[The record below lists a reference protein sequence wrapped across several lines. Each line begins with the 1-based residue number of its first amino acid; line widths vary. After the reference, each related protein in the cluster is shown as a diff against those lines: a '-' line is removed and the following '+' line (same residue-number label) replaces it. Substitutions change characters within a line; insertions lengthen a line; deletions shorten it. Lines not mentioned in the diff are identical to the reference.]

1 MHDDILQELIHL
13 FSKLPGTGPKS
24 ASRMVLFLLK
34 NKEKIMY
41 PLSRT
46 LLASGRSLKK
56 CKVCGNIGVKFPDK
70 ICNDPKRDKSVI
82 CVVEDISDLWAL
94 EKTGSFKGL
103 YHVLGGSLS
112 ALDNINP
119 DDLMIK
125 ELIQRA
131 EDSNI
136 KEIILALNSTVNSQT
151 TLHYITDKLK
161 GINIKITKIAQGM
174 PFGAELNYVDEGT
187 LTTAMKGRKPISQS

>member
-1 MHDDILQELIHL
+1 MHDDVLQELIHL
-13 FSKLPGTGPKS
+13 FSKLPGIGPKS
-24 ASRMVLFLLK
+24 ASRLVLFLLK
-34 NKEKIMY
+34 NKEKLMY
-41 PLSRT
+41 PLSRS

-70 ICNDPKRDKSVI
+70 ICSDHKRDKSII

-112 ALDNINP
+112 ALDNITP

-131 EDSNI
+131 KNNNI

-151 TLHYITDKLK
+151 TVHYITDKLK
-161 GINIKITKIAQGM
+161 DIDVKITKIAQGM

-187 LTTAMKGRKPISQS
+187 ITTAMKARKPI

>member
-1 MHDDILQELIHL
+1 MCIRD
-13 FSKLPGTGPKS
+13 S
-24 ASRMVLFLLK
+24 
-34 NKEKIMY
+34 
-41 PLSRT
+41 PLSRS
-46 LLASGRSLKK
+46 LLASGKAIKK
-56 CKVCGNIGVKFPDK
+56 CKDCGNLGVNLPCK
-70 ICNDPKRDKSVI
+70 ICSNPKRDKSVI

-112 ALDNINP
+112 ALDNITP

-125 ELIQRA
+125 ELIERA
-131 EDSNI
+131 ENNNI

-151 TLHYITDKLK
+151 TLHYITEKLN
-161 GINIKITKIAQGM
+161 GSNVKITKIAQGM

-187 LTTAMKGRKPISQS
+187 LTTAMKARKPI

>member
-1 MHDDILQELIHL
+1 MHDDVLQELIHL
-13 FSKLPGTGPKS
+13 FSKLPGIGPKS
-24 ASRMVLFLLK
+24 ASRLVLFLLK
-34 NKEKIMY
+34 NKEKLMY
-41 PLSRT
+41 PLSRS
-46 LLASGRSLKK
+46 LLASGKSLKK

-70 ICNDPKRDKSVI
+70 ICNDPKRDKSII

-94 EKTGSFKGL
+94 EKTASFKGL

-112 ALDNINP
+112 ALDNITP

-131 EDSNI
+131 KNNNI

-151 TLHYITDKLK
+151 TLHYITDKL
-161 GINIKITKIAQGM
+161 NSTNVKITKIAQGM
-174 PFGAELNYVDEGT
+174 PFGSEVNWIDEGT
-187 LTTAMKGRKPISQS
+187 LTTAMKARKPI

>member
-1 MHDDILQELIHL
+1 MRDDALQELIQL
-13 FSKLPGTGPKS
+13 FSKLPGIGPKS

-34 NKEKIMY
+34 NKEKLMY
-41 PLSRT
+41 PLSRA
-46 LLASGRSLKK
+46 LLSSGQSIKK
-56 CKVCGNIGVKFPDK
+56 CSTCGNLAVELPCK
-70 ICNDPKRDKSVI
+70 ICSNPKRNKTII

-112 ALDNINP
+112 ALDNITP

-125 ELIQRA
+125 ELIKRA
-131 EDSNI
+131 KSDDI

-151 TLHYITDKLK
+151 TLHYITDKLN
-161 GINIKITKIAQGM
+161 GSNVKITKIAQGM

-187 LTTAMKGRKPISQS
+187 ITTAMKARKPI

>member
-1 MHDDILQELIHL
+1 MHDDALQELIHF
-13 FSKLPGTGPKS
+13 FSKLPGIGPKS
-24 ASRMVLFLLK
+24 ASGMVLFLLK
-34 NKEKIMY
+34 NKEKLMY
-41 PLSRT
+41 PLSRS
-46 LLASGRSLKK
+46 LLSSGQSIKK
-56 CKVCGNIGVKFPDK
+56 CTTCGNLGVKLPCK
-70 ICNDPKRDKSVI
+70 ICSDHKRNKSII

-112 ALDNINP
+112 ALDNITP

-125 ELIQRA
+125 ELIKRA
-131 EDSNI
+131 ENNNI

-151 TLHYITDKLK
+151 TLHYITDKLNGTK
-161 GINIKITKIAQGM
+161 VKITKIAQGM

-187 LTTAMKGRKPISQS
+187 LTTAMKARKPI

>member
-1 MHDDILQELIHL
+1 MHDDALQELIHL
-13 FSKLPGTGPKS
+13 FSKLPGIGPKS

-34 NKEKIMY
+34 NKEKLMY
-41 PLSRT
+41 PLSRS
-46 LLASGRSLKK
+46 LLSSGQSIKK
-56 CKVCGNIGVKFPDK
+56 CTTCGNLGVKLPCK
-70 ICNDPKRDKSVI
+70 ICSDHKRNKSII

-131 EDSNI
+131 ENNNI

-151 TLHYITDKLK
+151 TLHYITDKLNGTK
-161 GINIKITKIAQGM
+161 VKVTKIAQGM

-187 LTTAMKGRKPISQS
+187 LTTAMKARKPI

>member
-1 MHDDILQELIHL
+1 MHDDALQELIHF
-13 FSKLPGTGPKS
+13 FSKLPGIGPKS

-34 NKEKIMY
+34 NKEKLMY
-41 PLSRT
+41 PLSRS
-46 LLASGRSLKK
+46 LLSSGQSIKK
-56 CKVCGNIGVKFPDK
+56 CTTCGNLGVKLPCK
-70 ICNDPKRDKSVI
+70 ICSDHKRNKSII

-112 ALDNINP
+112 ALDNITP

-131 EDSNI
+131 ENNNI

-151 TLHYITDKLK
+151 TLHYITDKLNGAK
-161 GINIKITKIAQGM
+161 VKITKIAQGM

-187 LTTAMKGRKPISQS
+187 LTTAMKARKPI

>member
-1 MHDDILQELIHL
+1 MHDDALQELIQL
-13 FSKLPGTGPKS
+13 FSKLPGIGPKS

-34 NKEKIMY
+34 NKEKLMY
-41 PLSRT
+41 PLSRS
-46 LLASGRSLKK
+46 LLASGQSIKK
-56 CKVCGNIGVKFPDK
+56 CTTCGNLGVKLPCK
-70 ICNDPKRDKSVI
+70 ICSDHKRNKTII

-131 EDSNI
+131 KSNDI

-151 TLHYITDKLK
+151 TLHYITDKLN
-161 GINIKITKIAQGM
+161 GSDVKITKIAQGM

-187 LTTAMKGRKPISQS
+187 LTTAMKARKPI

>member
-1 MHDDILQELIHL
+1 MHDDALQELIQL
-13 FSKLPGTGPKS
+13 FSKLPGIGPKS

-34 NKEKIMY
+34 NKEKLMY
-41 PLSRT
+41 PLSRS
-46 LLASGRSLKK
+46 LLSSGQSIKK
-56 CKVCGNIGVKFPDK
+56 CTTCGNLGVKLPCK
-70 ICNDPKRDKSVI
+70 ICSDHKRNKSII

-112 ALDNINP
+112 ALDNITP

-131 EDSNI
+131 ENNNI

-151 TLHYITDKLK
+151 TLHYITDKLNGTK
-161 GINIKITKIAQGM
+161 VKVTKIAQGM

-187 LTTAMKGRKPISQS
+187 LTTAMKARKPI

>member
-1 MHDDILQELIHL
+1 MHDDALQELIHL
-13 FSKLPGTGPKS
+13 FSKLPGIGPKS

-34 NKEKIMY
+34 NKEKLMY
-41 PLSRT
+41 PLSRS
-46 LLASGRSLKK
+46 LLASGQLIKK
-56 CKVCGNIGVKFPDK
+56 CTTCGNLGVKLPCK
-70 ICNDPKRDKSVI
+70 ICSDHKRNKSII

-112 ALDNINP
+112 ALDNITP

-131 EDSNI
+131 ENNNI

-151 TLHYITDKLK
+151 TLHYIIDKLNGSK
-161 GINIKITKIAQGM
+161 VKITKIAQGM

-187 LTTAMKGRKPISQS
+187 LTTAMKDRKSI

>member
-1 MHDDILQELIHL
+1 MHDDSLQELIHL
-13 FSKLPGTGPKS
+13 FSKLPGVGPKS
-24 ASRMVLFLLK
+24 AGRMVLFLLK
-34 NKEKIMY
+34 NKEKLMY
-41 PLSRT
+41 PLSRS
-46 LLASGRSLKK
+46 LLSSGQLIKK
-56 CKVCGNIGVKFPDK
+56 CTTCGNLGVKLPCK
-70 ICNDPKRDKSVI
+70 ICSDHKRNKSII

-112 ALDNINP
+112 ALDNITP

-125 ELIQRA
+125 ELIKRA
-131 EDSNI
+131 KSNNI

-151 TLHYITDKLK
+151 TLHYITDKLNGTK
-161 GINIKITKIAQGM
+161 VKITKIAQGM

-187 LTTAMKGRKPISQS
+187 LTTAMKARKPI

>member
-1 MHDDILQELIHL
+1 MHDDALQELIHL
-13 FSKLPGTGPKS
+13 FSKLPGIGPKS

-34 NKEKIMY
+34 NKEKLMY
-41 PLSRT
+41 PLSRS
-46 LLASGRSLKK
+46 LLASGQSIKK
-56 CKVCGNIGVKFPDK
+56 CTTCGNLGVKLPCK
-70 ICNDPKRDKSVI
+70 ICSDHKRNKSII

-131 EDSNI
+131 QSNDI

-151 TLHYITDKLK
+151 TLHYITEKLN
-161 GINIKITKIAQGM
+161 GSNAKITKIAQGM
-174 PFGAELNYVDEGT
+174 PFGAELNFIDSGT
-187 LTTAMKGRKPISQS
+187 ILSAMKARKPI

>member
-1 MHDDILQELIHL
+1 MHDDALQELIHL
-13 FSKLPGTGPKS
+13 FSKLPGIGPKS

-34 NKEKIMY
+34 NKEKLMY
-41 PLSRT
+41 PLSRS
-46 LLASGRSLKK
+46 LLSSGQSIKK
-56 CKVCGNIGVKFPDK
+56 CTTCGNLGVKLPCK
-70 ICNDPKRDKSVI
+70 ICSDHKRNKSII

-112 ALDNINP
+112 ALDNITP

-125 ELIQRA
+125 ELIKRA
-131 EDSNI
+131 ENNNI

-151 TLHYITDKLK
+151 TLHYITDKLNGTK
-161 GINIKITKIAQGM
+161 VKITKIAQGM

-187 LTTAMKGRKPISQS
+187 LTTAMKARKPI

>member
-1 MHDDILQELIHL
+1 MHDDALQELIHL
-13 FSKLPGTGPKS
+13 FSKLPGIGPKS

-34 NKEKIMY
+34 NKEKLMY
-41 PLSRT
+41 PLSRS
-46 LLASGRSLKK
+46 LLSSGQSIKK
-56 CKVCGNIGVKFPDK
+56 CTTCGNLGVKLPCK
-70 ICNDPKRDKSVI
+70 ICSDHKRNKSII

-112 ALDNINP
+112 ALDNITP

-125 ELIQRA
+125 ELIKRA
-131 EDSNI
+131 ENNNI

-151 TLHYITDKLK
+151 TLHYITDKLNGTK
-161 GINIKITKIAQGM
+161 VKVTKIAQGM

-187 LTTAMKGRKPISQS
+187 LTTAMKARKPI

>member
-1 MHDDILQELIHL
+1 MHDDALQELIHL
-13 FSKLPGTGPKS
+13 FSKLPGIGPKS

-34 NKEKIMY
+34 NKEKLMY
-41 PLSRT
+41 PLSRS
-46 LLASGRSLKK
+46 LLSSGQLIKK
-56 CKVCGNIGVKFPDK
+56 CTTCGNLGVKLPCK
-70 ICNDPKRDKSVI
+70 ICSDHKRNKSII

-112 ALDNINP
+112 ALDNITP

-131 EDSNI
+131 KNNNI

-151 TLHYITDKLK
+151 TVHYITDKLK
-161 GINIKITKIAQGM
+161 DIDVKITKIAQGM

-187 LTTAMKGRKPISQS
+187 ITTAMKARKPI

>member
-1 MHDDILQELIHL
+1 MHDDALQELIQL
-13 FSKLPGTGPKS
+13 FSKLPGVGPKS
-24 ASRMVLFLLK
+24 AGRMVLFLLK
-34 NKEKIMY
+34 NKEKLMY
-41 PLSRT
+41 PLSRS
-46 LLASGRSLKK
+46 LLTSGQSIKK
-56 CKVCGNIGVKFPDK
+56 CTTCGNLGVNLPCK
-70 ICNDPKRDKSVI
+70 ICSNPKRDKSVI

-112 ALDNINP
+112 ALDNITP

-131 EDSNI
+131 ENNNI

-151 TLHYITDKLK
+151 TLHYITDKLNGTK
-161 GINIKITKIAQGM
+161 VKITKIAQGM

-187 LTTAMKGRKPISQS
+187 LTTAMKARKPI

>member
-1 MHDDILQELIHL
+1 M
-13 FSKLPGTGPKS
+13 
-24 ASRMVLFLLK
+24 
-34 NKEKIMY
+34 
-41 PLSRT
+41 
-46 LLASGRSLKK
+46 KK
-56 CKVCGNIGVKFPDK
+56 CKICGNIGVKFPDK

-112 ALDNINP
+112 ALDNITP

-131 EDSNI
+131 KNNNI

-151 TLHYITDKLK
+151 TLHYITDKLNGTK
-161 GINIKITKIAQGM
+161 VKITKIRLNDRTSASWR
-174 PFGAELNYVDEGT
+174 ELKELKKKKLHLKDKITKLLN
-187 LTTAMKGRKPISQS
+187 K

>member
-1 MHDDILQELIHL
+1 MHDDALQELIQL
-13 FSKLPGTGPKS
+13 FSKLPGVGPKS
-24 ASRMVLFLLK
+24 AGRMVLFLLK
-34 NKEKIMY
+34 NKEKLMY
-41 PLSRT
+41 PLSRS
-46 LLASGRSLKK
+46 LLASGQSIKK
-56 CKVCGNIGVKFPDK
+56 CTTCGNLGVKLPCK
-70 ICNDPKRDKSVI
+70 ICSDHKRNKSII

-131 EDSNI
+131 KSNDI

-151 TLHYITDKLK
+151 TLHYITDKLN
-161 GINIKITKIAQGM
+161 GSDVKITKIAQGM

-187 LTTAMKGRKPISQS
+187 LTTAMKARKPI

>member
-1 MHDDILQELIHL
+1 MHDDALQELIQL
-13 FSKLPGTGPKS
+13 FSKLPGIGPKS

-34 NKEKIMY
+34 NKEKLMY
-41 PLSRT
+41 PLSRS
-46 LLASGRSLKK
+46 LLSSGQSIKK
-56 CKVCGNIGVKFPDK
+56 CTTCGNLGVKLPCK
-70 ICNDPKRDKSVI
+70 ICSDHKRNKSII

-112 ALDNINP
+112 ALDNITP

-131 EDSNI
+131 ENNNI

-151 TLHYITDKLK
+151 TLHYITEKLN
-161 GINIKITKIAQGM
+161 GSNVKITKIAQGM
-174 PFGAELNYVDEGT
+174 PFGAELNYVNEGI
-187 LTTAMKGRKPISQS
+187 LATAMKARKPV

>member
-1 MHDDILQELIHL
+1 MHDDVLQELIHL
-13 FSKLPGTGPKS
+13 FSKLPGIGPKS
-24 ASRMVLFLLK
+24 ASRLVLFLLK
-34 NKEKIMY
+34 NKEKLMY
-41 PLSRT
+41 PLSRS
-46 LLASGRSLKK
+46 LLTSGQSIKK
-56 CKVCGNIGVKFPDK
+56 CTTCGNLGVKLPCK
-70 ICNDPKRDKSVI
+70 ICSDYKRNKSII

-131 EDSNI
+131 KSNDI

-151 TLHYITDKLK
+151 TLHYITDKLN
-161 GINIKITKIAQGM
+161 GSDVKITKIAQGM

-187 LTTAMKGRKPISQS
+187 ITTAMKARKPI

>member
-1 MHDDILQELIHL
+1 MHDDALQELIHL
-13 FSKLPGTGPKS
+13 FSKLPGIGPKS

-34 NKEKIMY
+34 NKEKLMY
-41 PLSRT
+41 PLSRS
-46 LLASGRSLKK
+46 LLSSGQSIKK
-56 CKVCGNIGVKFPDK
+56 CTTCGNLGVKLPCK
-70 ICNDPKRDKSVI
+70 ICSDHKRNKSII

-112 ALDNINP
+112 ALDNITP

-131 EDSNI
+131 ENNNI

-151 TLHYITDKLK
+151 TLHYITDKLNGTK
-161 GINIKITKIAQGM
+161 VKITKIAQGM

-187 LTTAMKGRKPISQS
+187 LTTAMKARKPI

>member
-1 MHDDILQELIHL
+1 MRDDALQELIQL
-13 FSKLPGTGPKS
+13 FSKLPGIGPKS

-34 NKEKIMY
+34 NKEKLMY
-41 PLSRT
+41 PLSRA
-46 LLASGRSLKK
+46 LLSSGQSIKK
-56 CKVCGNIGVKFPDK
+56 CPTCGNLAVELPCK
-70 ICNDPKRDKSVI
+70 ICTNPKRNKAI
-82 CVVEDISDLWAL
+82 LCVVEDISDLWAL

-112 ALDNINP
+112 ALDNITP

-125 ELIQRA
+125 ELIKRA
-131 EDSNI
+131 ESDDI

-151 TLHYITDKLK
+151 TLHYITDKLN
-161 GINIKITKIAQGM
+161 GSDVKITKIAQGM

-187 LTTAMKGRKPISQS
+187 LTTAMKARKPI

>member
-1 MHDDILQELIHL
+1 MHDDALQELIQL
-13 FSKLPGTGPKS
+13 FSKLPGIGPKS

-34 NKEKIMY
+34 NKEKLMY
-41 PLSRT
+41 PLSRS
-46 LLASGRSLKK
+46 LLASGQSIKK
-56 CKVCGNIGVKFPDK
+56 CTTCGNLGVKLPCK
-70 ICNDPKRDKSVI
+70 ICSDHKRNKSII

-112 ALDNINP
+112 ALDNITP

-131 EDSNI
+131 QSNDI

-151 TLHYITDKLK
+151 TLHYITDKLN
-161 GINIKITKIAQGM
+161 GSDVKITKIAQGM

-187 LTTAMKGRKPISQS
+187 LTTAMKARKPI

>member
-1 MHDDILQELIHL
+1 MHDDALQELIHL
-13 FSKLPGTGPKS
+13 FSKLPGIGPKS

-34 NKEKIMY
+34 NKEKLMY
-41 PLSRT
+41 PLSRS
-46 LLASGRSLKK
+46 LLSSGQSIKK
-56 CKVCGNIGVKFPDK
+56 CTTCGNLGVKLPCK
-70 ICNDPKRDKSVI
+70 ICSDHKRNKSII

-112 ALDNINP
+112 ALDNITP

-131 EDSNI
+131 QSNDI

-151 TLHYITDKLK
+151 TLHYITDKLN
-161 GINIKITKIAQGM
+161 GSDVKITKIAQGM

-187 LTTAMKGRKPISQS
+187 LTTAMKARKPI